1 MSNIF
6 IDIAAEFTGKKAFKQ
21 AETSTEKLT
30 KSVKHLGRTLGV
42 AFSTAAVLRYA
53 KTSVSAAAN
62 DIKAQQQLALALK
75 NVGLG
80 RDAASSESFIQRL
93 QKEFGI
99 VDDEL
104 RPAYQKLAI
113 ATRSSYESQKLLQ
126 LALDISASTGK
137 DLGTVTS
144 ALSKAYL
151 GSNTA
156 LSKLGVGISKADL
169 KSKSFND
176 ITKQLATTFA
186 GAAKES
192 ADTFAGSIAKLGV
205 ASKNVSEI
213 IGTGL
218 IDALTTLSKDKSIS
232 NMADDMERL
241 ATSIADN
248 IRGVAIFIDKLK
260 HIPYLSDALNWEA
273 KQIFGGFTNPFQ
285 DAGAKARRIAEYA
298 KQKNPIQSGSYLNV
312 PAKPKPTAA
321 EIAAAAAAKKLL
333 KTQQDALKL
342 SKAQAM
348 FNMQNIQIAAALK
361 GKISEE
367 DRARLKL
374 MGAIEDKNIELID
387 NYTKALDAAQKKT
400 KELQDILY
408 TPKADPF
415 ASFTSG
421 LSNVQLALEHLRESG
436 NVSLG
441 AQIVTPSAATQ
452 APGTGSA
459 GNGGISI
466 VVNGAMDPV
475 AVANQIQETLT
486 SAANRVGKY
495 INLGSGRKDQMYV
508 L

>member
-21 AETSTEKLT
+21 AETSTDKLT
-30 KSVKHLGRTLGV
+30 KSVKHLGRTLGISL
-42 AFSTAAVLRYA
+42 STAAVLSYA
-53 KTSVSAAAN
+53 KASISAAAN
-62 DIKAQQQLALALK
+62 DAKAQQQLALALK

-80 RDAASSESFIQRL
+80 RDAAGAESFVQRL
-93 QKEFGI
+93 QKEYGI

-169 KSKSFND
+169 KSKSFD
-176 ITKQLATTFA
+176 EITVQLTKTFK

-192 ADTFAGSIAKLGV
+192 ADSYAGSIAKLGV

-218 IDALTTLSKDKSIS
+218 IDALMTVGKDTSVS
-232 NMADDMERL
+232 DL
-241 ATSIADN
+241 ATNLENVATTVADVTRGIGLMIAELQ
-248 IRGVAIFIDKLK
+248 KLPGGGPSFK
-260 HIPYLSDALNWEA
+260 LGMIPVIGPLLEQLAEN
-273 KQIFGGFTNPFQ
+273 
-285 DAGAKARRIAEYA
+285 GAKARRIAEYA

-312 PAKPKPTAA
+312 PAKSKPTAA

-342 SKAQAM
+342 AKAQAV
-348 FNMQNIQIAAALK
+348 FDLQKIQIAAALK

-387 NYTKALDAAQKKT
+387 KYTKALDAAQTKT
-400 KELQDILY
+400 KELQDVLN
-408 TPKADPF
+408 TLKMPKLSADITSSVLSPELF
-415 ASFTSG
+415 AA
-421 LSNVQLALEHLRESG
+421 LSAR
-436 NVSLG
+436 
-441 AQIVTPSAATQ
+441 ATQ
-452 APGTGSA
+452 RVDTSNLAGIAAASGGSTSAPVINVT
-459 GNGGISI
+459 
-466 VVNGAMDPV
+466 VNGAMDPV
-475 AVANQIQETLT
+475 AVANQINETLT
-486 SAANRVGKY
+486 SAANKVGKY
-495 INLGSGRKDQMYV
+495 VNLGSGRKDQMYV
-508 L
+508 V